1 MKQERLTILFLVLF
15 LSVFAVTMFVAG
27 CAGDRY
33 TRSSQ
38 EYIDD
43 KSLNA
48 RVTAALNESP
58 EYKLNSVSVQS
69 FRGVV
74 QLSGFVNTPDQR
86 SKATEIA
93 RGVPGVKSVENNL
106 SIKSN

>member
-1 MKQERLTILFLVLF
+1 MKRERLTILFLVLF
-15 LSVFAVTMFVAG
+15 VSIFAVTMFVAG

-33 TRSSQ
+33 TRSSE
-38 EYIDD
+38 EYLDD

-48 RVTAALNESP
+48 RVTTALNGSP
-58 EYKLNSVSVQS
+58 EYKLNSVTVQS

-86 SKATEIA
+86 SKAGEIA
-93 RGVPGVKSVENNL
+93 REIPGVRSVENRIM
-106 SIKSN
+106 IKAD

>member
-1 MKQERLTILFLVLF
+1 MKRERLTTLFVALF
-15 LSVFAVTMFVAG
+15 LSIFAITMLVAG

-33 TRSSQ
+33 TRSSE

-48 RVTAALNESP
+48 RITSALNESP
-58 EYKLNSVSVQS
+58 EYKLNRVSVQS

-74 QLSGFVNTPDQR
+74 QLSGFVDTPDQR
-86 SKATEIA
+86 GKATEIA
-93 RGVPGVKSVENNL
+93 REVRGVKSVENNIA
-106 SIKSN
+106 IKSD